1 MLDVVIIGTLFAG
14 TIALVSVCFYN
25 IRRSRCVRCKGCGVE
40 LDRDIMSLES
50 MKEDK
55 LTIPYNMFA
64 HEAATV

>member
-1 MLDVVIIGTLFAG
+1 MIDLLIIGALFTG

-25 IRRSRCVRCKGCGVE
+25 IRRSRCVKCSGCGVVLE
-40 LDRDIMSLES
+40 RDLMSLES

-55 LTIPYNMFA
+55 LTIPYTMFA